1 MYLIASLLV
10 AFVVTLFLLSKI
22 AGMLHA
28 KEPGMGRIFLASIV
42 GSIAA
47 TVVLVPLGLF
57 GQGIDPIIILL
68 ISVLIVFLVSSM
80 AFKYINVMSW
90 GGAITT
96 NIASIV
102 LSLISLTAA
111 VVLTGGS
118 IGKTI
123 SAVNSAMKENAGM
136 VAGMASG
143 DYSSMSQNTDQAADV
158 MEGDSVNNEASEEV
172 ALEDDYEPTFKEK
185 DLLPEATI
193 KELEAKEKKVYVEPK
208 YHVVSIAS
216 IRSVVGKNIRILN
229 KNDKSITGL
238 LKTVR
243 GNDAVV
249 EQRLNG
255 GLATTPISLA
265 KIRKLEVYR

>member
-10 AFVVTLFLLSKI
+10 AFIVTLFLLSKI
-22 AGMLHA
+22 ASMLHA
-28 KEPGMGRIFLASIV
+28 KEPGMGRIFLASIA

-47 TVVLVPLGLF
+47 TIVLVPLGLF
-57 GQGIDPIIILL
+57 GQGIDPNIMLIL
-68 ISVLIVFLVSSM
+68 SVLIVFIISSM
-80 AFKYINVMSW
+80 AFKYINIMSW

-118 IGKTI
+118 IDKTI
-123 SAVNSAMKENAGM
+123 SAVNSAMQENGVM

-143 DYSSMSQNTDQAADV
+143 DFSSISENTEQATEG
-158 MEGDSVNNEASEEV
+158 MEGENVNEEMSEEV

-185 DLLPEATI
+185 DLLPPGTI

-216 IRSVVGKNIRILN
+216 IRSAVGKNIRILN

-238 LKTVR
+238 LKTIR